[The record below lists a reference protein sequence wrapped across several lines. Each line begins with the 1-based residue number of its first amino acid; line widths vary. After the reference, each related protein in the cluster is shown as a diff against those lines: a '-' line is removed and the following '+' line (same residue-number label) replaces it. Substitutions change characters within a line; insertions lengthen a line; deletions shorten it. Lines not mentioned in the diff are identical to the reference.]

1 MKKLAFIFFV
11 LGTFTAFAQSTD
23 PNSEQFSDNGASSFG
38 DAGSFYNT
46 LTPYG
51 EWLEVDPGF
60 YAWRPTHV
68 GADWRPYMYGRWAWT
83 DYGWYWVS
91 NEPFG
96 WAVFHYGRW
105 YFDDNYGWLWIPD
118 RTWAPAWVE
127 WRYNDD
133 YLGWA
138 PLPPYAS
145 FSLHVGIRFTTRW
158 FAPYRYWN
166 FVRYRSFGSSYMYR
180 EILPIEYSR
189 RLIGS
194 TRTGGRYDIEGDRI
208 INRGIDRTIID
219 RRGGY
224 TRTARVDLRGGNGG
238 ERFVQNR
245 DDERIVVYRPDR
257 TSLSRSPE
265 GMDVRRTERGT
276 SLEMQRIE
284 RPPREATRPQGQREP
299 EGTRPVT
306 RENVQPPQERYR
318 QPETSTRRDEQ
329 VQRPRNERRISLPQ
343 GPSVEHR
350 EPGARNGDRN
360 TTIRQEQRHENQGQH
375 QRVEQRSAPSPK
387 QESSKGNE
395 QNRREGGKRRD

>member
-1 MKKLAFIFFV
+1 MSISPCFSLLAPYFSLARGLCEYLQQRKTSTRWAMKKLAFIFFV

-23 PNSEQFSDNGASSFG
+23 PNSEQFSDNGTSSFG

-284 RPPREATRPQGQREP
+284 RPPRETARPQGQREP

-318 QPETSTRRDEQ
+318 QPETSTRRWSISA
-329 VQRPRNERRISLPQ
+329 RTRI
-343 GPSVEHR
+343 GPS
-350 EPGARNGDRN
+350 D
-360 TTIRQEQRHENQGQH
+360 
-375 QRVEQRSAPSPK
+375 
-387 QESSKGNE
+387 
-395 QNRREGGKRRD
+395 